1 MKLTR
6 IAVRTIGVAPQ
17 ARSTHPAPGTHRP
30 RTPWARLAGILLLWW
45 AWTPVLYG
53 LGWCLRLVTP
63 GHRFAQ
69 SADQW
74 FYVNYLVLGGWFW
87 LWLTIGLIGSAVI
100 ALIVLAGPGR
110 ASRQVVPAIAAI
122 LAMAAFVQLWRVAWD
137 DDKDFARYY
146 DRSTVFYTPSL
157 SSDTAPP
164 SLARLLTGGKVTA
177 SGGSFGQGKG
187 GQCDL
192 QGRADVPGCVR
203 IGTLP
208 QTGWDARVSSYN
220 GAVFAMSR
228 TSGDMQNVSLNADT
242 VTYLNASPG
251 HLARWS
257 GILDGTGISQGMG
270 GVSEWDGAQVT
281 TCRFTGKWAI
291 DRSFGGTNMA
301 DMPDYLAQQYPGL
314 RWNIH
319 DVWGYCAG
327 PEPVVVIPVT
337 KIIRW
342 MDRTVSTAAGIII
355 VTGDNG
361 KTHLAYQP
369 DVKPG
374 ELPGKVYP
382 KTLVDTQLT
391 EVSWAAGRGS
401 MNNGGFG
408 YVPTSSAAQQGHTA
422 NYLLRDT
429 ATGRLELVTPLTL
442 RNSSSQLFVAYAVTL
457 ADSVTAGQL
466 NQLSIYVLGPG
477 DPRQIN
483 VDNME
488 AEARNW
494 LASQQP
500 GFISSGG
507 SLLEFTPV
515 GGDMWRAY
523 GELNGRVVY
532 LLDIDATGKVA
543 PALTSVSPIGPST
556 PGGAAG
562 AASTAVC
569 GKPLASLSTAQLA
582 FCLRQFADQLS
593 QREGQPAP

>member
-1 MKLTR
+1 VIR
-6 IAVRTIGVAPQ
+6 AAHSASP
-17 ARSTHPAPGTHRP
+17 ARNLSQP
-30 RTPWARLAGILLLWW
+30 RVPWGKFLGILLLWW
-45 AWTPVLYG
+45 AWTPVIYG

-63 GHRFAQ
+63 GHRFEQ

-74 FYVNYLVLGGWFW
+74 FYVNYLVLGGWLW
-87 LWLTIGLIGSAVI
+87 LWLTIGLIGSVVI
-100 ALIVLAGPGR
+100 ALGVLTGPGNRARPAVAVLAG
-110 ASRQVVPAIAAI
+110 I
-122 LAMAAFVQLWRVAWD
+122 LAIAAFVQAWRVVWD

-146 DRSTVFYTPSL
+146 DRSTVFYSPSL
-157 SSDTAPP
+157 SGDTAPP
-164 SLARLLTGGKVTA
+164 SLSRLLTGGKATA
-177 SGGSFGQGKG
+177 APGAFGQGAS

-192 QGRADVPGCVR
+192 RGAADVPGCVR
-203 IGTLP
+203 VATLP
-208 QTGWDARVSSYN
+208 PTGWDARVSSYN

-228 TSGDMQNVSLNADT
+228 TSGDMQNVSLNANT
-242 VTYLNASPG
+242 VTYLNAG
-251 HLARWS
+251 HGHPARWS

-270 GVSEWDGAQVT
+270 GVSEWDGARVT
-281 TCRFTGKWAI
+281 TCRFTGKWSI
-291 DRSFGGTNMA
+291 NRSFGGSNMA

-319 DVWGYCAG
+319 DTWGYCDGA
-327 PEPVVVIPVT
+327 EPVVIIPVT

-342 MDRTVSTAAGIII
+342 MDRSVNTAAGIII

-361 KTHLAYQP
+361 KTHLAYRP

-382 KTLVDTQLT
+382 KTLVDTQLA

-408 YVPTSSAAQQGHTA
+408 YVPTSSAAQQGNNA

-442 RNSSSQLFVAYAVTL
+442 RNSSSQLFVAYAVTM

-466 NQLSIYVLGPG
+466 NQLSIYVLAPG

-515 GGDMWRAY
+515 AGDMWRAY
-523 GELNGRVVY
+523 GELSGRVVY

-543 PALTSVSPIGPST
+543 PTLTSVSPIGPN
-556 PGGAAG
+556 PGGG
-562 AASTAVC
+562 AVSTAVC
-569 GKPLASLSTAQLA
+569 GKPLGSLSTAQLA